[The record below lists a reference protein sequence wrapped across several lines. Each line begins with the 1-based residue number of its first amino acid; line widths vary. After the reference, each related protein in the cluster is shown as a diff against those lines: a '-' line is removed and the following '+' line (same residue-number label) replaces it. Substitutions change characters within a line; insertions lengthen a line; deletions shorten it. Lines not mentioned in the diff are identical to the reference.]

1 MSAKIVKSVKSKSV
15 ATPRGVEMSEKFAK
29 ELAKFFAWAETEEV
43 GIVDGDNDTVEWG
56 MSLLEGVDY
65 TEAPRLKLEK
75 ALETICEYHTIT
87 MDDTEIAKK
96 NVKELVTAFKPKKV
110 AKKAE
115 EAESEPE
122 APPKKVKK
130 IVKKAKVEESEP
142 EAPKKAKKIVKKDE
156 PEAPKK
162 AAKGSRTPKVNWAL
176 DTEET
181 EWIDILEYSTEQLTE
196 VFGEPKITGDGD
208 EDDHVYEWKIEMNGK
223 AFSIYDWESEEEYD
237 DKEWH
242 VAGPTE
248 KTSIK
253 SLLKYIQEQLG
264 ESEEDSD
271 SE

>member
-1 MSAKIVKSVKSKSV
+1 MSAKIVKSVKSVKSV

-29 ELAKFFAWAETEEV
+29 ELAKFFAWAETKEI

-56 MSLLEGVDY
+56 MSLLEGVEY

-75 ALETICEYHTIT
+75 ALEKICEYHTVT
-87 MDDTEIAKK
+87 MDDTEIG

-110 AKKAE
+110 VKKAE

-122 APPKKVKK
+122 APPKKAKK
-130 IVKKAKVEESEP
+130 IVKKAEVTET
-142 EAPKKAKKIVKKDE
+142 EAPKKAKKIVKKAE
-156 PEAPKK
+156 PEAPK
-162 AAKGSRTPKVNWAL
+162 AAKSVKGTRTPKVNWAL

-181 EWIDILEYSTEQLTE
+181 EWIDILEYSTEQLVQ

-253 SLLKYIQEQLG
+253 SLLKYIAEQLG
-264 ESEEDSD
+264 ESEDSD